1 MEAAPTGGQNM
12 IPNIITS
19 TVPVR
24 SVQAPKRPPGTVA
37 IRIAM
42 ILALLIFLRIEYLI
56 QSTVGRDA
64 QNRGLTISRFDKF
77 LPDIFFLVPFLVA
90 FFLLSWERNGVI
102 VSCGA
107 GIALALFSAALLA
120 SVGMALQVFV
130 WAGLSRDPLL
140 GEALLWAVV
149 FIPVSLSIVVFAA
162 GHRQSSP
169 AFPVGIVIT
178 FIYLAIGFPKIQL
191 REFRAGQ
198 KQEQARVARVQGS
211 MNTYRVAQ
219 HAVSVLTGCLIEFWA
234 GNASDEFPAALDDLP
249 RDLKLPQGAA
259 CDPAIARPGAVSNY
273 TFTYTPERD
282 ASGKR
287 INFRL
292 LAMPQQKVLG
302 MDPIVGDGRGLVF
315 TYTGWAAEPGPNYS
329 PGIIESP
336 NDFNASELFGFRT
349 SVRTFMQNNGGTP
362 PKSFATMSWE
372 PWAGNAT
379 DDPNV
384 RRLGVYEI
392 RYIPPTSQDPT
403 RYAVTSTC
411 KSYGEGC
418 LRSFLLNYD
427 GEPHQTSEPRAAM
440 PKDPLIPD
448 CDKYAQTCRDID
460 WPMPELESQ

>member
-1 MEAAPTGGQNM
+1 M
-12 IPNIITS
+12 IQNIITS
-19 TVPVR
+19 TVPAR
-24 SVQAPKRPPGTVA
+24 RVQAPKRPPGTVA

-56 QSTVGRDA
+56 QATVGRDA
-64 QNRGLTISRFDKF
+64 QNRGLIMSRLDKF

-90 FFLLSWERNGVI
+90 FILLSWERNRII
-102 VSCGA
+102 VTCGA
-107 GIALALFSAALLA
+107 GIAFALFFAALLS

-130 WAGLSRDPLL
+130 WAGLSKDPLL
-140 GEALLWAVV
+140 GEALLWAVL

-162 GHRQSSP
+162 GHRQSFP
-169 AFPVGIVIT
+169 AFPVGIVLT
-178 FIYLAIGFPKIQL
+178 FVYIGIGFPKIRL

-198 KQEQARVARVQGS
+198 KQEQASVARVQGS
-211 MNTYRVAQ
+211 MNTYRGAQ
-219 HAVSVLTGCLIEFWA
+219 RAVSVLTGCLIEFWA
-234 GNASDEFPAALDDLP
+234 GNASDEFPAALEDLP
-249 RDLKLPQGAA
+249 RDLKLPRGVA
-259 CDPAIARPGAVSNY
+259 CDPAIARPGAVANY
-273 TFTYTPERD
+273 TFTYTPEQD

-292 LAMPQQKVLG
+292 LALPAQKVPG
-302 MDPIVGDGRGLVF
+302 MDPILADGRGLVF
-315 TYTGWAAEPGPNYS
+315 TYTGWATDPGPNYS

-336 NDFNASELFGFRT
+336 NDFNASNLFGFRT
-349 SVRTFMQNNGGTP
+349 SVRTFMQNNGGAP
-362 PKSFATMSWE
+362 PQSFAAISWE

-384 RRLGVYEI
+384 RKLGVYEI
-392 RYIPPTSQDPT
+392 QYIPPTSKDPT

-411 KSYGEGC
+411 KSYGESC

-427 GEPHQTSEPRAAM
+427 GEAHQTSEPRAAT
-440 PKDPLIPD
+440 PQDPLIPD

>member
-1 MEAAPTGGQNM
+1 M
-12 IPNIITS
+12 IQNIITS

-24 SVQAPKRPPGTVA
+24 SVGAPKRPPATVA

-64 QNRGLTISRFDKF
+64 QNRGLTMSRFDKF
-77 LPDIFFLVPFLVA
+77 LPDIFFLVPFLTA
-90 FFLLSWERNGVI
+90 FILLSWKRNSVL
-102 VSCGA
+102 VTCGA
-107 GIALALFSAALLA
+107 GIAFALFSAALLA
-120 SVGMALQVFV
+120 SIGMALQVFV
-130 WAGLSRDPLL
+130 WAGLSKDPLL

-149 FIPVSLSIVVFAA
+149 FIPISLSIVVFSV
-162 GHRQSSP
+162 GHRLSSP

-211 MNTYRVAQ
+211 MNTYLGAHR
-219 HAVSVLTGCLIEFWA
+219 AVSVLTGCLIEFWA
-234 GNASDEFPAALDDLP
+234 GNASDEFPAALEDLP
-249 RDLKLPQGAA
+249 RDLKLPQGVA
-259 CDPAIARPGAVSNY
+259 CDPAMTRPGAVPNY
-273 TFTYTPERD
+273 TFTYTPEQD

-287 INFRL
+287 ANFRL

-302 MDPIVGDGRGLVF
+302 MDPILADGRGLVF
-315 TYTGWAAEPGPNYS
+315 TYTGLAAEPGPNYS
-329 PGIIESP
+329 PGIIETP
-336 NDFNASELFGFRT
+336 NDFSASELFGFRS
-349 SVRTFMQNNGGTP
+349 SVRIFMQNNGRKP
-362 PKSFATMSWE
+362 PESFAKISWE
-372 PWAGNAT
+372 QWAGNAT

-392 RYIPPTSQDPT
+392 QYIPPTSQDPT
-403 RYAVTSTC
+403 QYAVSSTC

-427 GEPHQTSEPRAAM
+427 GEAHQTSEPRAAT
-440 PKDPLIPD
+440 PQDPLIPD

-460 WPMPELESQ
+460 WPMPELGSQ

>member
-1 MEAAPTGGQNM
+1 M
-12 IPNIITS
+12 IQPIITS

-24 SVQAPKRPPGTVA
+24 SVRAPKRPPGTVA

-42 ILALLIFLRIEYLI
+42 ILALLIFLRTEYLI

-64 QNRGLTISRFDKF
+64 QNRGLTMSRFDKF

-90 FFLLSWERNGVI
+90 FMMLSWERNGVI
-102 VSCGA
+102 VTCGA

-130 WAGLSRDPLL
+130 WAGLSKDPAL

-169 AFPVGIVIT
+169 AFPAAIVIT
-178 FIYLAIGFPKIQL
+178 FLYLAIGFPKIQL

-198 KQEQARVARVQGS
+198 KQEQAHVARVQGS
-211 MNTYRVAQ
+211 IHTYLGAQ
-219 HAVSVLTGCLIEFWA
+219 RAVSALTGCLIEFWA
-234 GNASDEFPAALDDLP
+234 GNASGEFPASLEDLP
-249 RDLKLPQGAA
+249 RDLKLPNGAA

-282 ASGKR
+282 ASGKSV
-287 INFRL
+287 NFRL
-292 LAMPQQKVLG
+292 LAMPRQKIQG
-302 MDPIVGDGRGLVF
+302 MDPILADGRGLVF
-315 TYTGWAAEPGPNYS
+315 TYTGWAAPPGPNFS
-329 PGIIESP
+329 PGIIETP
-336 NDFNASELFGFRT
+336 NDFNASELFGFR
-349 SVRTFMQNNGGTP
+349 SQVRTFMQNNGGKP
-362 PKSFATMSWE
+362 PASFATMSWE

-392 RYIPPTSQDPT
+392 QYIPPTS
-403 RYAVTSTC
+403 
-411 KSYGEGC
+411 
-418 LRSFLLNYD
+418 
-427 GEPHQTSEPRAAM
+427 
-440 PKDPLIPD
+440 
-448 CDKYAQTCRDID
+448 
-460 WPMPELESQ
+460 

>member
-1 MEAAPTGGQNM
+1 
-12 IPNIITS
+12 
-19 TVPVR
+19 
-24 SVQAPKRPPGTVA
+24 
-37 IRIAM
+37 M

-64 QNRGLTISRFDKF
+64 QIRGLTLSPFDKF

-90 FFLLSWERNGVI
+90 FILLSWERNGVI
-102 VSCGA
+102 VTCGA

-130 WAGLSRDPLL
+130 WAGLSKDPML

-178 FIYLAIGFPKIQL
+178 FMYLAIGFPKIQL

-211 MNTYRVAQ
+211 MNTYVGAR

-234 GNASDEFPAALDDLP
+234 SKDDGEFPASLEDLP
-249 RDLKLPQGAA
+249 RGLKLPQGVA
-259 CDPAIARPGAVSNY
+259 CDSATTRPGAVPNY
-273 TFTYTPERD
+273 TFAYTPEQD

-287 INFRL
+287 ANFRL
-292 LAMPQQKVLG
+292 LAMPVQKVQG
-302 MDPIVGDGRGLVF
+302 MDPILADGRGLIF
-315 TYTGWAAEPGPNYS
+315 TYTGWAAPQGPNFS
-329 PGIIESP
+329 PGIIETP
-336 NDFNASELFGFRT
+336 NDFYASELFGFR
-349 SVRTFMQNNGGTP
+349 SQVRTFMQNSGGNP
-362 PKSFATMSWE
+362 PESFATMSWQ

-384 RRLGVYEI
+384 RRVGVYEI
-392 RYIPPTSQDPT
+392 QYIPPTSQDRT
-403 RYAVTSTC
+403 RYAVSSTC
-411 KSYGEGC
+411 KSYGESC
-418 LRSFLLNYD
+418 VRSFLLNYD
-427 GEPHQTSEPRAAM
+427 GEAHQTSEPRAAT
-440 PKDPLIPD
+440 PQDPLIPD
-448 CDKYAQTCRDID
+448 CDKFAQTCRDID

>member
-1 MEAAPTGGQNM
+1 MIQN
-12 IPNIITS
+12 IVTS

-24 SVQAPKRPPGTVA
+24 NARAPKRPAGTVA

-64 QNRGLTISRFDKF
+64 LNRGLTMSPFDKY

-90 FFLLSWERNGVI
+90 FILLSWERNGV
-102 VSCGA
+102 VVTCGA

-120 SVGMALQVFV
+120 SVGRAIQVFV
-130 WAGLSRDPLL
+130 WAGLSKDPLL
-140 GEALLWAVV
+140 GDALLWAVM

-169 AFPVGIVIT
+169 AFPAGIVIT

-198 KQEQARVARVQGS
+198 KQEQVRVAHVQAS
-211 MNTYRVAQ
+211 MNTYRLAQ
-219 HAVSVLTGCLIEFWA
+219 RAVSVLTGCLIEFWA
-234 GNASDEFPAALDDLP
+234 GSTSGEFPASVEDLP
-249 RDLKLPQGAA
+249 RDLKLPQGVA
-259 CDPAIARPGAVSNY
+259 CDPALAKPGAVPNY
-273 TFTYTPERD
+273 TFTYTPQQD

-287 INFRL
+287 ANFRL
-292 LAMPQQKVLG
+292 LAMPQQKVRG
-302 MDPIVGDGRGLVF
+302 VDPILADGRGLVF
-315 TYTGWAAEPGPNYS
+315 TYAGLSADPGPNYS
-329 PGIIESP
+329 PGIVETP
-336 NDFNASELFGFRT
+336 NDFNASELFGFRS
-349 SVRTFMQNNGGTP
+349 SVRIFMQNNGGKAP
-362 PKSFATMSWE
+362 ESFAAISWE

-384 RRLGVYEI
+384 RRVGVYEI
-392 RYIPPTSQDPT
+392 QYIPPTSQDPT
-403 RYAVTSTC
+403 RYAVSSTC

-418 LRSFLLNYD
+418 FRSFLLNYD
-427 GEPHQTSEPRAAM
+427 GEAHQTSEPRAAT
-440 PKDPLIPD
+440 PQDPLIPD
-448 CDKYAQTCRDID
+448 CDKFGQTCRDID